1 MDPVEAKKRFQAV
14 REAEQRGEVADSMD
28 VRQVLV
34 ERMDRGEITLEEA
47 QEELRRIKRGAKATG
62 MTTRGRAFRGR

>member
-1 MDPVEAKKRFQAV
+1 
-14 REAEQRGEVADSMD
+14 
-28 VRQVLV
+28 V